1 MFVPGKVLGDKA
13 GPKILGWTL
22 IFRANPL
29 YFMDALGIEGSGVKR
44 LFSYKLI

>member
-29 YFMDALGIEGSGVKR
+29 YFYGRFGDRGKWGQAAIFL
-44 LFSYKLI
+44 